1 MRFSSPTIH
10 KYPYT
15 GHVWWVWATTGPVES
30 SLEAVSTIH
39 ENIMNLEPKSLV
51 SYEHIQYRPYR
62 LNMVEQQTWCLPPC
76 LDKRPMSIAFTT
88 SHHEQQPICDPQL
101 SSPKSSSHL
110 SFCIPLDSTAP
121 NSLAP
126 PAPKPLPNRRAKEP
140 DGPSNGAAVTPN
152 DFRAVRVCSRETG
165 LEEMERQVVVKTH
178 MYVHAMFVVSIFR
191 SG

>member
-1 MRFSSPTIH
+1 MSTIH

-88 SHHEQQPICDPQL
+88 SHHEQQPICDPLSHPLSRRPICRFASLWTPQLRNRSQTAAPRSQTAPEAQL
-101 SSPKSSSHL
+101 SHR
-110 SFCIPLDSTAP
+110 TM
-121 NSLAP
+121 
-126 PAPKPLPNRRAKEP
+126 
-140 DGPSNGAAVTPN
+140 
-152 DFRAVRVCSRETG
+152 RAVRVCSRETG